1 MDKDHDDYPT
11 MLVEIVP
18 LKIFWIS
25 IYQIDTLL
33 IENSNVSSLR
43 YSIKDQMGF
52 ESFGLRMSNRGLSA
66 LYAEMKM
73 TVSCMRDKR
82 VPLVWFQMDC
92 SDLVDMTTRSIDWLF
107 FALDIGVFRSLH
119 DDFESMSMYF
129 LEKRLI

>member
-66 LYAEMKM
+66 LYAEMKG
-73 TVSCMRDKR
+73 
-82 VPLVWFQMDC
+82 LLW
-92 SDLVDMTTRSIDWLF
+92 
-107 FALDIGVFRSLH
+107 
-119 DDFESMSMYF
+119 
-129 LEKRLI
+129 